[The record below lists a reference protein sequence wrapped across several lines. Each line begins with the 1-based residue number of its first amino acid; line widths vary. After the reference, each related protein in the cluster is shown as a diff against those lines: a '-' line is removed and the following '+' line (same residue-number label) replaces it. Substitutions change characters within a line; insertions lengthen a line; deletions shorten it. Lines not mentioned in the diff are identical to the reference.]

1 MAIDWIE
8 FALNVVGGSMAFL
21 CLFEGVRRLGRNG
34 WRRGPFLTALLG
46 LVFFAQYGAFAVWRH
61 LDATDSL
68 GARYQKPAAQ
78 EKAAPLDATRARAAF
93 IGSGLMPSYL
103 ERGEKKSYAPTQD
116 DVRRRERVVATNTL
130 LSLTA
135 RASLYEAML
144 WGILALVAALAGY
157 LFSREKEAPRA

>member
-8 FALNVVGGSMAFL
+8 FALNVIGGSMAFL

-34 WRRGPFLTALLG
+34 WRRAPFLTALLG
-46 LVFFAQYGAFAVWRH
+46 FVFFAQYGAFAAWRH
-61 LDATDSL
+61 LDAAESL
-68 GARYQKPAAQ
+68 GARYQKPAAP
-78 EKAAPLDATRARAAF
+78 AAMDPLRARSAF
-93 IGSGLMPSYL
+93 ISSGLMATYL
-103 ERGEKKSYAPTQD
+103 DKGEKKSYAPTQD

-144 WGILALVAALAGY
+144 WGILAVVAALAGF
-157 LFSREKEAPRA
+157 LFSREKEAPRPAA